1 MSKHA
6 LTIPDGVA
14 RFFRGGLLTL
24 IVAAVSALVG
34 AAVAIPRYCATT
46 ACVVVQV
53 MPVQAPQPVASSPT
67 ELLLPVASATPIEDR
82 TDATPVEDRTDATPV
97 EDRTDAAPVAK
108 RIVSDS
114 LPSVAAKVE
123 RRASKDKVSEEPV
136 VRKWNG
142 DWEASTAHLNANRV
156 EPSSVTAASVPSTTA
171 SAVTDASSGAI
182 FATATAPVT
191 ISGCLEMSIDRERF
205 RLADTEGAD
214 APKARNWRTAFLKK
228 ETTPVD
234 LLELGDPATARKY
247 VGQRVTATGV
257 VENREMR
264 VRSLR
269 PSGNA
274 CD

>member
-6 LTIPDGVA
+6 ITIPDGVA
-14 RFFRGGLLTL
+14 RFFRASPVTL

-53 MPVQAPQPVASSPT
+53 VEVQAPQPISPSPT
-67 ELLLPVASATPIEDR
+67 ELPLPAATATALEDQ
-82 TDATPVEDRTDATPV
+82 
-97 EDRTDAAPVAK
+97 TDAAPVEA
-108 RIVSDS
+108 RSDTAAVEDRTAS
-114 LPSVAAKVE
+114 DTLPSAPVKVE
-123 RRASKDKVSEEPV
+123 RRASKEKSSEEHV
-136 VRKWNG
+136 GQKWNG
-142 DWEASTAHLNANRV
+142 NWEAATAHVNANRV
-156 EPSSVTAASVPSTTA
+156 EPGAATAADVAPSTTA
-171 SAVTDASSGAI
+171 NAFANASSGATSD
-182 FATATAPVT
+182 ATAAEPVT
-191 ISGCLEMSIDRERF
+191 ISGCLEMSIDRVRF
-205 RLADTEGAD
+205 RLADTEGAN
-214 APKARNWRTAFLKK
+214 APKARNWRTGFLKK

-269 PSGNA
+269 PSGNG